1 MKGNRKMKTTMKL
14 IFAMLMAIV
23 MILSVVAC
31 GENTPAETTPKA
43 EAPSTDDGKIEAT
56 GLWASAK
63 YLEDT
68 TLGEGAKSVLVDIE
82 ADGKKITLTIK
93 TDKATLGE
101 ALYENEIIN
110 DASFFDT
117 VNGIKAD
124 WSADQ
129 AYWGFYQGD
138 DYMMVGVGDV
148 TISGGEHYRLV
159 YTK

>member
-1 MKGNRKMKTTMKL
+1 MKL
-14 IFAMLMAIV
+14 IFAMLLAIV
-23 MILSVVAC
+23 MILSVASC
-31 GENTPAETTPKA
+31 GEKAPAETTPKA
-43 EAPSTDDGKIEAT
+43 ETPSADSSIEAT

-63 YLEDT
+63 YLKDT
-68 TLGEGAKSVLVDIE
+68 TVGEGAKSVIVDIE

-117 VNGIKAD
+117 ANGIKAD

-138 DYMMVGVGDV
+138 DYMMVGVGDA
-148 TISGGEHYRLV
+148 TIAGGEHYRLV